1 MMHGHVPPSS
11 RPIYQGQYIF
21 LECIYIVFKVF
32 ETHIDFQCSLN
43 LFMGQKLAVHPKMF
57 DDNTTIQYVQ
67 TFQKQLFHVSV
78 CVRAYIVRPFS

>member
-1 MMHGHVPPSS
+1 
-11 RPIYQGQYIF
+11 
-21 LECIYIVFKVF
+21 
-32 ETHIDFQCSLN
+32 
-43 LFMGQKLAVHPKMF
+43 MGQKLAVHPKMF